1 MKITDVTS
9 ALSAAQVTVAR
20 LTPPAPAEQMGPA
33 QPEGPDLAAPGPAQ
47 VSEAQLRQQVDAVN
61 KALKESSEEHLQFSI
76 HQGTNHLVIKLV
88 NDQTHEVLKEFPS
101 EKFLD
106 VVADLMKVA
115 GLQVDETR

>member
-1 MKITDVTS
+1 MKINDVTS

-20 LTPPAPAEQMGPA
+20 LNPPSPD
-33 QPEGPDLAAPGPAQ
+33 QPELAAPGPSQ
-47 VSEAQLRQQVDAVN
+47 PSEAQLRQQVEAVN
-61 KALKESSEEHLQFSI
+61 HALKGSDEHLQFSI
-76 HQGTNHLVIKLV
+76 HEATNQLVIKLV
-88 NDQTHEVLKEFPS
+88 NENTHEVIKEFPS